1 MRTEIIDYIQG
12 LGLGSYSLTQ
22 ELPWTSNGQ
31 PLYLK
36 NPKRIYVDVAE
47 FTDEPLVETMDGIK
61 ISNDVT
67 SVKVYFSN
75 DAKILPSN
83 YDELIANLKLA
94 KNINTTTGYRTRE
107 CVISKSF
114 QEDLLVTE
122 LEFRFTKLTT

>member
-1 MRTEIIDYIQG
+1 MRTEIINYIQAVA
-12 LGLGSYSLTQ
+12 LGSYSLTQ

-47 FTDEPLVETMDGIK
+47 FTTEPLVETLDGVK
-61 ISNDVT
+61 IANDVT

-83 YDELIANLKLA
+83 YDALIESLRLA

-107 CVISKSF
+107 CIISKTF
-114 QEDLLVTE
+114 QEDLLITE
-122 LEFRFTKLTT
+122 LEFRYTKLI